1 FSITELSTYEDL
13 QISPRGKAV
22 DDIEAGFFDLDGTI
36 PCQTDGGLKCFG
48 HPIGASGIR
57 MIYEEY
63 KQLQGKA
70 GERQVE
76 NPRIG
81 LTHNLGGFPCMS
93 VVSVALFGNTL

>member
-1 FSITELSTYEDL
+1 MMPAAALE
-13 QISPRGKAV
+13 
-22 DDIEAGFFDLDGTI
+22 EA
-36 PCQTDGGLKCFG
+36 
-48 HPIGASGIR
+48 
-57 MIYEEY
+57 
-63 KQLQGKA
+63 KA